1 MSQASHQETQMKAP
15 RNGVA
20 LRAHAPAPARFGDLW
35 HHGAHPCAGG
45 VQ

>member
-15 RNGVA
+15 RNDVA
-20 LRAHAPAPARFGDLW
+20 LRAHAPARFGDLW